1 VNNQDIIR
9 RFHAVKAT
17 RTTIQDTWDWI
28 ERYISP
34 YRGRFFKDERSENS
48 IEWRRPW
55 VYDATAIMAAQ
66 NLASSLHSR
75 LTSASTQWFGLR
87 YRNEELNED
96 TEALA
101 WLEESAKLVFNA
113 LQDSNFN
120 LEVSETYQDL
130 VCYGTAI
137 TFEEEVTVDGVT
149 QVNFKSIPIKEAFF
163 EENEKKQISTFF
175 RHLQWTPAQI
185 KEKFGDKV
193 PDYINEACEDPQSV
207 DKKYDIIFCI
217 YNRSYDSK
225 VDYSSKTISPEKRP
239 FGYKYVMLNS
249 GDMLGEEGGYYEMP
263 AFVPRWRTTSDS
275 QWGNS
280 PAMIALSDTMTLNRT
295 IELNLKAV
303 EKALDPPTLTTSR
316 GLIGDL
322 DLDAGGLSVVR
333 DINELTTFES
343 KARFDVTYQEMERLR
358 QNIESYFYIPQLLL
372 PPMEGTPASA
382 TEIAARMQQLEGVIS
397 PTLGRLQKDL
407 LDPIISRTYLILYRN
422 NLLPEPPQ
430 SVLDKGFNGTEIEYT
445 SPMARTQDSSQVQ
458 AIERFAGTIAS
469 FAEVN
474 PELMKIPDWV
484 EMMTDMAVKMG
495 VSPKLLKNKADIE
508 AETRKERQLQEQMQ
522 QGAAMQQ
529 MGDGMQSLQQAEGNV
544 ANE

>member
-1 VNNQDIIR
+1 MDNQQIIR
-9 RFHAVKAT
+9 RFEAVKSS
-17 RTTIQDTWDWI
+17 RTIVQDTWDWI

-75 LTSASTQWFGLR
+75 LTSASSQWFDLR
-87 YRNEELNED
+87 FVNPVLNDD
-96 TEALA
+96 TRALA
-101 WLEESAKLVFNA
+101 WLEEVTKEVFNA

-120 LEVSETYQDL
+120 LEISETYQDL
-130 VCYGTAI
+130 VCFGSSVI
-137 TFEEEVTVDGVT
+137 FEEQMTENDKIKI
-149 QVNFKSIPIKEAFF
+149 NFKSIPIKEAFF
-163 EENEKKQISTFF
+163 EEDEQKKIIRFY
-175 RHLQWTPAQI
+175 RHMQWTPAQI
-185 KEKFGDKV
+185 AAYFGENI
-193 PDYINEACEDPQSV
+193 PDYIKEDLDNSQSV

-217 YNRSYDSK
+217 YPRDEYDVSNNE
-225 VDYSSKTISPEKRP
+225 SKTLDPKKRP
-239 FGYKYVMLNS
+239 FGYKYVLMNS

-263 AFVPRWRTTSDS
+263 AFCPRWRTTSS
-275 QWGNS
+275 SMWGNS

-333 DINELTTFES
+333 DINELSVFES

-358 QNIESYFYIPQLLL
+358 KNIENYFYIPQLLL
-372 PPMEGTPASA
+372 PPMEGTPATA

-407 LDPIISRTYLILYRN
+407 LEPVIRRTFRILWRN
-422 NLLPEPPQ
+422 NLLPEPPPK
-430 SVLDKGFNGTEIEYT
+430 VVELGGAADIEYT

-458 AIERFAGTIAS
+458 AIERWLSTVVAFGES
-469 FAEVN
+469 N
-474 PELMKIPDWV
+474 PSLMKIPDFV
-484 EMMTDMAVKMG
+484 EAFTEMALLMG
-495 VSPKLLKNKADIE
+495 VPPKLIKDKKLVKQDIKREE
-508 AETRKERQLQEQMQ
+508 AVQAQAQR
-522 QGAAMQQ
+522 GAAAQQ
-529 MGDGMQSLQQAEGNV
+529 MGDGMQAINNAQGGQV
-544 ANE
+544 